1 MLSYI
6 IQVILFQTLFLAVY
20 DLFLSKETF
29 FTKNRFYL
37 ISSVL
42 ISFVLPLI
50 KLTTIQKSV
59 PQEYTILLPEV
70 VLFPQSII
78 EKQKWYQSIN
88 YLDILFWIGVV
99 LFSLFFIV
107 KLSRVFQLLYKNK
120 VEKHEGYK
128 LIFLPNTTKAFS
140 FFNYIFIGDR
150 IPEERREKII
160 QHELVHAKQKHTLDL
175 LFFEILK
182 ISMWF
187 NPILWV
193 FQKRIS
199 SVHEYLSDE
208 IASKSIETKNYINSL
223 LEQVFQVE
231 KISFVNQFYK
241 SSLIKKRII
250 MMTKE
255 RSKRVK
261 QLKYLL
267 IVPVLLSM
275 LFYTACSSN
284 QELAP
289 QTKEKTKL
297 VTDIGSKEDRIIVSE
312 KETYMDVFFG
322 KEAPKSKEYEFK
334 DLTEEEQ
341 EEFLKT
347 KSRFKVVGKDFKLRV
362 FEGENGRKLL
372 FVDMIKI
379 IKKSTKGNPPNYNGM
394 IPFSI
399 LDESPSFVGQGEG
412 KENFRK
418 NMNRFIIDN
427 FDSKYPNSLGLKPGK
442 QRIFVQFKI
451 DEQGN
456 VINVKA
462 RAPHPEL
469 KEYAEELVR
478 KLPKLVPG
486 KHEGKVVKVGYT
498 LPITF
503 ETK

>member
-37 ISSVL
+37 IFSVL

-50 KLTTIQKSV
+50 KLSSIQQSV

-70 VLFPQSII
+70 VLSPQSVI
-78 EKQKWYQSIN
+78 EQQQWYQSIN
-88 YLDILFWIGVV
+88 YLDVLFWVGVV
-99 LFSLFFIV
+99 VFSLFFV
-107 KLSRVFQLLYKNK
+107 LKLFKIIQLLYSNK
-120 VEKHEGYK
+120 MQKKDGYK
-128 LIFLPNTTKAFS
+128 LIFLSNSTKAFS
-140 FFNYIFIGDR
+140 FFNYIFIGEL
-150 IPEERREKII
+150 IPQERREKII

-175 LFFEILK
+175 LFFELLK

-187 NPILWV
+187 NPILWI

-199 SVHEYLSDE
+199 SIHEYLSDE
-208 IASKSIETKNYINSL
+208 VASKSIETKNYINSL

-267 IVPVLLSM
+267 LVPVLLSM
-275 LFYTACSSN
+275 LLYTSCSNEEKVITETERNTFQSKISVYGKDYFLKSTINNGQLKAYNKAGEEVNVDAILPNHKFYFDEEGYLVC
-284 QELAP
+284 EF
-289 QTKEKTKL
+289 KEGKVFSERNSMKTK
-297 VTDIGSKEDRIIVSE
+297 D
-312 KETYMDVFFG
+312 YYAFVF
-322 KEAPKSKEYEFK
+322 KR
-334 DLTEEEQ
+334 Q
-341 EEFLKT
+341 
-347 KSRFKVVGKDFKLRV
+347 
-362 FEGENGRKLL
+362 GRN
-372 FVDMIKI
+372 V
-379 IKKSTKGNPPNYNGM
+379 
-394 IPFSI
+394 PFSKV
-399 LDESPSFVGQGEG
+399 DKSPAFQNKSASKDNFNQSMASFISQ
-412 KENFRK
+412 
-418 NMNRFIIDN
+418 N
-427 FDSKYPNSLGLKPGK
+427 FDSKFANDLGLKPGK

-469 KEYAEELVR
+469 KEYAEELVK